1 MSSSASGSARPTGF
15 ERSSSFG
22 RLQTGNGQVVIAQS
36 GAAKGRRPHRRAR
49 PGSPVRRSTTSS
61 SATPCKRARPAT
73 TQPGKPHSARVCP
86 PPPCS
91 WKRAMPAAGA
101 SLSTHRRIRWS
112 PTRDAAQEIH
122 TPDRPDL
129 RHSADKRRE
138 WRGVQAVLSHP
149 LELTSVTS
157 AGILGCDRVLLLSFG
172 LVLACRRYLT
182 IHPA

>member
-1 MSSSASGSARPTGF
+1 MQEGTTGYNAARQAALRAS
-15 ERSSSFG
+15 
-22 RLQTGNGQVVIAQS
+22 L
-36 GAAKGRRPHRRAR
+36 
-49 PGSPVRRSTTSS
+49 
-61 SATPCKRARPAT
+61 PAT
-73 TQPGKPHSARVCP
+73 AVL
-86 PPPCS
+86 
-91 WKRAMPAAGA
+91 MEAGDA
-101 SLSTHRRIRWS
+101 SRRGLTSTHRRIRWS